1 MIDMFKVKEKYWI
14 DIESYLHD
22 KVIGIDLSFQSK
34 ARWSEED
41 KEELFM
47 SAMDGDILSPH
58 IIVNLETA
66 LATAK
71 KSSSIKLYKK
81 HLDRGCTHLSIDSNN
96 RNNTYKEILDD
107 KVYLQPGTYY
117 DMNENSYEVKEKTL
131 FSNLP
136 KALQK
141 KFLNNSISIIEYTTI
156 ERRQCKIL
164 FKRVNKGVNLN
175 RQELRNAEATDIA
188 EFIRDFAV
196 QYEEVFSY
204 FVTEGKL
211 NRRWNDHLVAE
222 CVALRHY
229 GNEKNPTN
237 KVLDLMYDGD
247 SVEGKF
253 IALSWDKTYNVINS
267 LMKILKTQKDSI
279 TDNFNN
285 QKSWFI
291 DLFNLMCHL
300 EDNHIKINDD
310 KKFLKW
316 FLESHNKRI
325 GDVTVLLKRKN
336 ANGEFN
342 ETFSTLSGSQ
352 KDFCLEIRNDVVLSN
367 FYNDSK
373 LIEKNIVNEVPSDDY
388 FTYADKFVMWKRQN
402 GFAYDAKTNKP
413 TDVEIPLVEL
423 YNSKKWQADAIIP
436 RRGGG
441 YHTLDN
447 GQLTSAKDNQSAN
460 AKGTK

>member
-1 MIDMFKVKEKYWI
+1 
-14 DIESYLHD
+14 
-22 KVIGIDLSFQSK
+22 
-34 ARWSEED
+34 
-41 KEELFM
+41 
-47 SAMDGDILSPH
+47 
-58 IIVNLETA
+58 
-66 LATAK
+66 
-71 KSSSIKLYKK
+71 
-81 HLDRGCTHLSIDSNN
+81 
-96 RNNTYKEILDD
+96 
-107 KVYLQPGTYY
+107 
-117 DMNENSYEVKEKTL
+117 
-131 FSNLP
+131 
-136 KALQK
+136 
-141 KFLNNSISIIEYTTI
+141 
-156 ERRQCKIL
+156 
-164 FKRVNKGVNLN
+164 
-175 RQELRNAEATDIA
+175 
-188 EFIRDFAV
+188 
-196 QYEEVFSY
+196 
-204 FVTEGKL
+204 
-211 NRRWNDHLVAE
+211 
-222 CVALRHY
+222 
-229 GNEKNPTN
+229 
-237 KVLDLMYDGD
+237 
-247 SVEGKF
+247 
-253 IALSWDKTYNVINS
+253 
-267 LMKILKTQKDSI
+267 MKILKTQKDSI